1 MIIIMLRSYI
11 NYDHNAPHDD
21 DDLRTFIVIIINICI
36 KSTVTFFESSP
47 LNYVFIIIIIIIA
60 IFTTSFIIPIS
71 FIDNNYYIIFSFITI
86 FMLLGRLEQER
97 LITPSN
103 ELPTDHLTKID
114 KYKAEIITL
123 EKKLAEELQKASL
136 AMFKNVQVCTCR

>member
-1 MIIIMLRSYI
+1 MMIIMLRYYI
-11 NYDHNAPHDD
+11 NYDHNEQHDDD

-47 LNYVFIIIIIIIA
+47 LNCVFIIIIIIIA

-71 FIDNNYYIIFSFITI
+71 FIDNNNIIFSFITI
-86 FMLLGRLEQER
+86 FILLGRLEQER

>member
-1 MIIIMLRSYI
+1 
-11 NYDHNAPHDD
+11 
-21 DDLRTFIVIIINICI
+21 
-36 KSTVTFFESSP
+36 
-47 LNYVFIIIIIIIA
+47 
-60 IFTTSFIIPIS
+60 
-71 FIDNNYYIIFSFITI
+71 
-86 FMLLGRLEQER
+86 MLLGRLEQER

-136 AMFKNVQVCTCR
+136 AMFKNVQVCTCC